1 MILRSILTVI
11 SLALFPFCA
20 FACGDMSDCAVP
32 NGTYRISLP
41 EGATGP
47 TGAIVFAHGYQGSAA
62 GTMKNKSL
70 LKVASDRGLA
80 FIALDAGADDWNI
93 PNAPGQSTLPRD
105 EMAYLDAVMADAE
118 AQFNVDP
125 ARVVIT
131 GFSAGGMFVWNVIC
145 ERGDKY
151 AGYIP
156 YSGTFWKAPPD
167 TCPAAAQNIIH
178 IHGTADT
185 TVPMAGRAIGATRQG
200 NLAEVMAMYSRDKGF
215 VKDAGYSVADLTCS
229 HSVGPRGNRLDLCLF
244 DGQHSFTSERLG
256 AAYDVL
262 MSN

>member
-1 MILRSILTVI
+1 MILRFAVMALCFALTP
-11 SLALFPFCA
+11 LAA
-20 FACGDMSDCAVP
+20 TACDATSDCIVAQ
-32 NGTYRISLP
+32 GTYRISLP
-41 EGATGP
+41 ASTGKP
-47 TGAIVFAHGYQGSAA
+47 IGAIVFAHGYQGSAK

-70 LKVASDRGLA
+70 LKMAADRGVAL
-80 FIALDAGADDWNI
+80 IALDAGADDWNI
-93 PNAPGQSTLPRD
+93 PNAPGESTKPRD

-156 YSGTFWKAPPD
+156 YSGTFWKGPPAS
-167 TCPAAAQNIIH
+167 CPALAQNVIH

-185 TVPMAGRAIGATRQG
+185 TVPMTGRAIADTRQG

-215 VKDAGYSVADLTCS
+215 APGAGYSMADLTCS
-229 HSVGPRGNRLDLCLF
+229 HSVSAADKRLDLCVF
-244 DGQHSFTSERLG
+244 DGQHSFTSERLA

-262 MSN
+262 MPR